1 MICKKRKWF
10 IQLRGKNKLKVIM
23 RKKSKV
29 KANKLILMH
38 DVFVQ
43 LSKNSNA
50 QINRLKILKF

>member
-1 MICKKRKWF
+1 
-10 IQLRGKNKLKVIM
+10 M
-23 RKKSKV
+23 RKMSKV

-50 QINRLKILKF
+50 QINRLKILKV